1 MEKMRKDDEEY
12 DRQIIR
18 MSGFECQ
25 TKQIIMEKEPIINGK
40 AIYTTKGAAR
50 EYGRIGCNFYTGC
63 PHECEYCYLKRGIT
77 GKALGGNEVRL
88 KKCFKDEKDA
98 LYQFRKEVIKHRER
112 LKRTGVFFSFTTD
125 PMIPETIELTMQSLL
140 FLQDAGIPSYILTKN
155 ADFIDYELFRTY
167 MMGLTARGLLHFGFT
182 LTGRDDMEP
191 KASLNAD
198 RIATMKRL
206 KQGYG
211 CQTWASIEPVIDW
224 KHTAMVVSLSIDCC
238 DHYKIGLRS
247 GVGKDYYDLVTSGFD
262 LQQIVGFITN
272 RRKTVYLK
280 ESTRNLLKRFLKP
293 GSYDAFMS
301 YTADMDG
308 QPYQKPKADS
318 DDEE

>member
-1 MEKMRKDDEEY
+1 MYTEDK
-12 DRQIIR
+12 
-18 MSGFECQ
+18 
-25 TKQIIMEKEPIINGK
+25 PINGK
-40 AIYTTKGAAR
+40 AIYTPKGAAL
-50 EYGRIGCNFYTGC
+50 EYGRTGCNFYTGC

-77 GKALGGNEVRL
+77 GKALGGNEERL

-155 ADFIDYELFRTY
+155 ADFIDYELFHTY

-211 CQTWASIEPVIDW
+211 CQTWASIEPVIDFKSSLTMIAKAVEVGC
-224 KHTAMVVSLSIDCC
+224 KHF
-238 DHYKIGLRS
+238 KIGLLTENTRVCRNKFDVKECMRFIADVLTLTNGKATVYWKQS
-247 GVGKDYYDLVTSGFD
+247 VRDLLGTVYTPAEVDEILDQPNAVGKDWNMFD
-262 LQQIVGFITN
+262 L
-272 RRKTVYLK
+272 
-280 ESTRNLLKRFLKP
+280 
-293 GSYDAFMS
+293 
-301 YTADMDG
+301 
-308 QPYQKPKADS
+308 
-318 DDEE
+318 